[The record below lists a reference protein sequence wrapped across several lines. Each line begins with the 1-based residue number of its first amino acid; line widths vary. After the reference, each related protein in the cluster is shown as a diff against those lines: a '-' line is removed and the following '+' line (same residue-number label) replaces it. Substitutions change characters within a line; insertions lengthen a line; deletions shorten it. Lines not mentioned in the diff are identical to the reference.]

1 MGDTSVTG
9 GPFSVALS
17 GGSLPTIMALRNNY
31 SQDQLETI
39 RKWYQQQATKQQL
52 TSIYLPSR
60 HWYWADERCVP
71 LNDADSNYFAFTS
84 FFATLGAS
92 ACIHELID

>member
-1 MGDTSVTG
+1 MNVKIFETNLEISNEIMNILFSVYAAGTMSVTG

-17 GGSLPTIMALRNNY
+17 GGSLPTIMALHNNY

-39 RKWYQQQATKQQL
+39 RKW
-52 TSIYLPSR
+52 

-71 LNDADSNYFAFTS
+71 LNDAD
-84 FFATLGAS
+84 
-92 ACIHELID
+92 

>member
-1 MGDTSVTG
+1 MNLKIFETKLEISNEIMNILFSVYAAGTMGDTSATG

-39 RKWYQQQATKQQL
+39 RKWYQQLATKL
-52 TSIYLPSR
+52 TTDLYLSIYLGIGTGPTR
-60 HWYWADERCVP
+60 
-71 LNDADSNYFAFTS
+71 DAYP
-84 FFATLGAS
+84 
-92 ACIHELID
+92 